1 MAKAG
6 QLPSDEVR
14 SGTGLHDDGTGMKN
28 GEKYDQLWA
37 AELFAQQ
44 CFTLAI
50 LSVDM
55 KAVFAKIDAD
65 EHDVFHD
72 GLLQK

>member
-1 MAKAG
+1 
-6 QLPSDEVR
+6 
-14 SGTGLHDDGTGMKN
+14 MKS
-28 GEKYDQLWA
+28 GEKRDQLWA
-37 AELFAQQ
+37 AELLAQL
-44 CFTLAI
+44 CLTLAI

-55 KAVFAKIDAD
+55 KAVFAEIDAD

>member
-6 QLPSDEVR
+6 QLPGYEVR
-14 SGTGLHDDGTGMKN
+14 PGAGLHDDGPGMKS
-28 GEKYDQLWA
+28 GEKRDQLWA
-37 AELFAQQ
+37 AELFVQQ

-55 KAVFAKIDAD
+55 KAVFAEIDAD
-65 EHDVFHD
+65 EHDAFHD
-72 GLLQK
+72 GHFQK

>member
-6 QLPSDEVR
+6 QLPGDEAR
-14 SGTGLHDDGTGMKN
+14 SCAGLHDDSAGMKS
-28 GEKYDQLWA
+28 GEKRDQLWA
-37 AELFAQQ
+37 AEPLAQQ
-44 CFTLAI
+44 CLTLAI

-55 KAVFAKIDAD
+55 KAVFAEIDAD
-65 EHDVFHD
+65 EHDAFHD